1 MKSKIL
7 LPLILFLNLT
17 AFSQT
22 LTVLNKDTVICFS
35 IPRAKYLA
43 KEHYRANELA
53 QMDSLNK
60 DEIRYKDAQIKY
72 YIKNKQKLEDVI
84 KNQTTIVALRE
95 EEVEKLKKEIDLH
108 LKEIKKQ
115 KTQKLVILGLGIV
128 ATSYF
133 AITGR

>member
-1 MKSKIL
+1 
-7 LPLILFLNLT
+7 
-17 AFSQT
+17 
-22 LTVLNKDTVICFS
+22 
-35 IPRAKYLA
+35 
-43 KEHYRANELA
+43 
-53 QMDSLNK
+53 MDSLNK